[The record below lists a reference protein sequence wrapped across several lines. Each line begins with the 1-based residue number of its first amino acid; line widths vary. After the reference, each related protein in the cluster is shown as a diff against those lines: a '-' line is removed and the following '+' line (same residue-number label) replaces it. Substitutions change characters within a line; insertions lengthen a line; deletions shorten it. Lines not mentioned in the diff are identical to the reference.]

1 MPRAF
6 YVLMIRRGTAKS
18 YYAEGICP
26 FHLPITNWDEFQ
38 IFKTIGSMREQKYL
52 TKHFIRFQ
60 KRCRIHLAYMR
71 YVRWIGRNLRQR
83 ELTGYQREFVL
94 SQWMRE

>member
-6 YVLMIRRGTAKS
+6 YVLMIRRGKAKS

-26 FHLPITNWDEFQ
+26 FHLPITDWDEFQ
-38 IFKTIGSMREQKYL
+38 IFKTIGSIREQKFL
-52 TKHFIRFQ
+52 TKYFILFQ
-60 KRCRIHLAYMR
+60 RIWRARRKYRAYA
-71 YVRWIGRNLRQR
+71 VRNLRNR

-94 SQWMRE
+94 SEWTKG